1 MRILLV
7 TPFYPPDIG
16 GISDHVF
23 NLAKL
28 LRVRHEV
35 KVVANSLHSTSC
47 SYGGIIRIPSLTPPP
62 IPYETLASFR
72 IPMRV
77 KPLNNIVK
85 EFKPELI
92 HIHGHH
98 YPITWLSAL
107 IAKSRNI
114 PTLLTVHGMY
124 ALTDKATLLEEVF
137 NYTLFKH
144 VLYVVNAVIALTPTM
159 ASYIRR
165 YRSNLQCY
173 IVPNGVNLEIYR
185 MNINNKPKYRE
196 KYGLDENRIIVLYR
210 GRFAYVKGF
219 LELIYAIKILNR
231 SEKVREKVLF
241 LLIGDGPL
249 RNIAVRELNQYN
261 NCMIMDWT
269 PREDIHELYIASDIF
284 ILPSKWHE
292 AFPLVILE
300 AMAANLYIVASKRGS
315 LPNVL
320 EGYVRKRYL
329 ETPSVGEI
337 VKILNDTIANWN
349 VYKDGGIDNYVERFN
364 WSYIVARIEKIYK
377 EILKDY
383 T

>member
-1 MRILLV
+1 MR
-7 TPFYPPDIG
+7 
-16 GISDHVF
+16 
-23 NLAKL
+23 
-28 LRVRHEV
+28 
-35 KVVANSLHSTSC
+35 
-47 SYGGIIRIPSLTPPP
+47 
-62 IPYETLASFR
+62 
-72 IPMRV
+72 M
-77 KPLNNIVK
+77 KPLSNIVK

-137 NYTLFKH
+137 NYTLFKY
-144 VLYVVNAVIALTPTM
+144 VLHVVNAVIALTPIM

-196 KYGLDENRIIVLYR
+196 KYGLDEDRIIVLYR

-231 SEKVREKVLF
+231 SERIRKNVLF

-261 NCMIMDWT
+261 NCMIMNWT

-292 AFPLVILE
+292 AFSLAALE
-300 AMAANLYIVASKRGS
+300 AMAANLYIVASKRGG
-315 LPNVL
+315 LPSVL
-320 EGYVRKRYL
+320 EGYMRKKYL

-337 VKILNDTIANWN
+337 VKVLNDTIASWDA
-349 VYKDGGIDNYVERFN
+349 YKSVDVDNYVERFK
-364 WSYIVARIEKIYK
+364 WSNIVARIEEIYR
-377 EILKDY
+377 ESLKNY